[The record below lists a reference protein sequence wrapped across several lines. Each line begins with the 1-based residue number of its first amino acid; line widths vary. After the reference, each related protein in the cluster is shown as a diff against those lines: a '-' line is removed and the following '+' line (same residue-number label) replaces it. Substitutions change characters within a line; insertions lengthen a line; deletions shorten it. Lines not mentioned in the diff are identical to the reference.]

1 MNKEKGDI
9 VKSILRFLRDE
20 IEGSQLDMDQ
30 KESLEVAKQ
39 CLESTYEID
48 SADTTVYTEATNLFH
63 LFNVNTEVNEE
74 AVKAA
79 EELKVQGNNYMKMGQ
94 YSEALDI
101 YTEAINLNPKN
112 HVFYCNRAAAYSR
125 LEKHWN
131 AISDCKESIKLHPT
145 AKAYGRL
152 GVAYSNMNMYQE
164 ARDAYLKAH
173 ELDSSNATYE
183 QNLKLADELLAS
195 QPSSGAQAAASALP
209 NPNAINFNNFLNNPA
224 LISTASQMLS
234 DPAFVNMVSG
244 LMSTGPNGDPNIDGF
259 LSVTQQLAQQI
270 QAANS
275 NLMESLRQS
284 MTGPNSG
291 SSGDNPQ
298 QDPGPQNNQ

>member
-1 MNKEKGDI
+1 MAKQKIDI
-9 VKSILRFLRDE
+9 VKSILRFLHDE
-20 IEGSQLDMDQ
+20 IESTKLDMDQ

-39 CLESTYEID
+39 CLESTYDID
-48 SADTTVYTEATNLFH
+48 SADNSIYTGSANLFN
-63 LFNVNTEVNEE
+63 LFNVNTEVSAE
-74 AVKAA
+74 VIRAA
-79 EELKVQGNNYMKMGQ
+79 EELKVGGNNFMKMGR
-94 YSEALDI
+94 YSDALDV

-125 LEKHWN
+125 LEKHWD
-131 AISDCKESIKLHPT
+131 AIADCKKSIKLQPT

-152 GVAYSNMNMYQE
+152 GVAYSNMSMYQD
-164 ARDAYLKAH
+164 AKDAYAKAH
-173 ELDSSNATYE
+173 ELDPSNPTYE
-183 QNLKLADELLAS
+183 QNLKLADELLTS
-195 QPSSGAQAAASALP
+195 QPSSGAQAASSLP
-209 NPNAINFNNFLNNPA
+209 NANAMNFNNFLNNPA

-275 NLMESLRQS
+275 NLIESLRQS
-284 MTGPNSG
+284 MNAQDTE
-291 SSGDNPQ
+291 SSGDSTQ